1 MANRPPPEMPVDEM
15 LVDDR
20 LGPQL
25 PLALRAPPDQRLERY
40 LRAPAG
46 LLDQLHALASGGP
59 VDAAYLQGTGVTG
72 KTHLLVGCCTLATTL
87 GRQASYLA
95 LSNVRGRLRV
105 ASEGLD
111 ADLVALDDVD
121 AIAGNR
127 EDEVA
132 LFDLHN
138 RLRDAGRSVLY
149 AASAAPEALPL
160 VLPDLRSRL
169 AQCTRWMLPVL
180 DDHARAELLRQRA
193 SARGLAFDDAA
204 LDWMLRRCSR
214 DLGSLT
220 ALFERLDRASLV
232 AQRRLTVPFLR
243 QVLGAEGADSVVP

>member
-1 MANRPPPEMPVDEM
+1 M
-15 LVDDR
+15 

-46 LLDQLHALASGGP
+46 LLGQLQALASGST
-59 VDAAYLQGTGVTG
+59 VDAAYLQGTAATG
-72 KTHLLVGCCTLATTL
+72 KTHLLVGSCTLATTL
-87 GRQASYLA
+87 GRQARYLA
-95 LSNVRGRLRV
+95 LSNLRGRLRV

-111 ADLVALDDVD
+111 AELVALDDVD
-121 AIAGNR
+121 AIAGDR
-127 EDEVA
+127 DDEIA

-138 RLRDAGRSVLY
+138 RLRDAGRSVVY
-149 AASAAPEALPL
+149 AASAGPEALPL

-169 AQCTRWMLPVL
+169 SQCARWTLPVL
-180 DDHARAELLRQRA
+180 DDDARAELLRQRA
-193 SARGLAFDDAA
+193 GARGLDFDDAA
-204 LDWMLRRCSR
+204 LDWVLRRCSR

-220 ALFERLDRASLV
+220 ALFERLDRASWV

-243 QVLGAEGADSVVP
+243 QVMGAEG

>member
-1 MANRPPPEMPVDEM
+1 MPVDET
-15 LVDDR
+15 

-46 LLDQLHALASGGP
+46 LLEQMQALARGEAA
-59 VDAAYLQGTGVTG
+59 DAAYLQGTDATG
-72 KTHLLVGCCTLATTL
+72 KTHLLVAGCALATSL
-87 GRQASYLA
+87 DRQATYLGLA
-95 LSNVRGRLRV
+95 NMRGRLRA
-105 ASEGLD
+105 ASDGLD

-127 EDEVA
+127 DDEVA

-149 AASAAPEALPL
+149 AASVAPDALPL
-160 VLPDLRSRL
+160 MLSDLRSRL
-169 AQCTRWMLPVL
+169 AQCTRWSLPVL
-180 DDHARAELLRQRA
+180 DDDGRAELLRQRA
-193 SARGLAFDDAA
+193 ATRGLDFDDAA

-214 DLGSLT
+214 DLGTLT
-220 ALFERLDRASLV
+220 ALFERLDRASLA

-243 QVLGAEGADSVVP
+243 QVLGIDTQA

>member
-1 MANRPPPEMPVDEM
+1 MPVDDM
-15 LVDDR
+15 LVNDT

-46 LLDQLHALASGGP
+46 LLEQLQALASGET
-59 VDAAYLQGTGVTG
+59 VDAAYLQGSGATG
-72 KTHLLVGCCTLATTL
+72 KTHLLIGGCTLATTL

-95 LSNVRGRLRV
+95 LANVRGRLRA

-127 EDEVA
+127 DDEVA

-169 AQCTRWMLPVL
+169 SQCTRWTLPVL
-180 DDHARAELLRQRA
+180 DDDARAELLRQRA
-193 SARGLAFDDAA
+193 SARGLDFDDAA

-214 DLGSLT
+214 DLGTLT

-243 QVLGAEGADSVVP
+243 QVLESDRS

>member
-1 MANRPPPEMPVDEM
+1 MPVEGT
-15 LVDDR
+15 

-40 LRAPAG
+40 LRAPEG
-46 LLDQLHALASGGP
+46 LLAQLQALASGAT
-59 VDAAYLQGTGVTG
+59 VDALYLQGTGATG
-72 KTHLLVGCCTLATTL
+72 KTHLLLGCCTLATTL
-87 GRQASYLA
+87 GKRAVYLSLA
-95 LSNVRGRLRV
+95 GVRGRLRA

-111 ADLVALDDVD
+111 ADLVALDDID
-121 AIAGNR
+121 AIAGQR

-138 RLRDAGRSVLY
+138 RLRDAGRSLLY
-149 AASAAPEALPL
+149 AASAAPDALPL

-169 AQCTRWMLPVL
+169 AQCVRWTLPVL
-180 DDHARAELLRQRA
+180 DDDARAELLRQRA
-193 SARGLAFDDAA
+193 AARGLDFDDAA

-214 DLGSLT
+214 DLGTLT
-220 ALFERLDRASLV
+220 ALFEQLDRASLV

-243 QVLGAEGADSVVP
+243 QVLGAD

>member
-1 MANRPPPEMPVDEM
+1 MPVDDM
-15 LVDDR
+15 

-25 PLALRAPPDQRLERY
+25 PLALRAPPDQKLERY

-46 LLDQLHALASGGP
+46 LLEQLQALASGAM
-59 VDAAYLQGTGVTG
+59 VDAVYLQGVGVTG
-72 KTHLLVGCCTLATTL
+72 KTHLLVGCCTLAT
-87 GRQASYLA
+87 ASGKHAGYLA
-95 LSNVRGRLRV
+95 LSNVRGRLRA
-105 ASEGLD
+105 ASEDLD

-149 AASAAPEALPL
+149 AASAAPDALRL

-169 AQCTRWMLPVL
+169 AQCTRWTLPVL
-180 DDHARAELLRQRA
+180 DDDARAELLRQRA
-193 SARGLAFDDAA
+193 SARGLDFDDAA

-214 DLGSLT
+214 DLGTLT

-243 QVLGAEGADSVVP
+243 QVLEADFS